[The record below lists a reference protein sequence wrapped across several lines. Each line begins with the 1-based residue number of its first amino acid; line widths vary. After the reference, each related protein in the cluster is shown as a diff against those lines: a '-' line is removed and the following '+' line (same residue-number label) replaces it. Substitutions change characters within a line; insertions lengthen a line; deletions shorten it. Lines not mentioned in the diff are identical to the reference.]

1 MIPVVVF
8 STDSILFSFFRY
20 CFLHFAPNALSNRP
34 EDAMLSAP
42 RRHPAPPTSE
52 GDDIEYITDFSWRNF
67 FTTISFV
74 KVMQKLTKG
83 RSFRIGMLV
92 GYKSSVRT
100 FGILCFKPLNKSPF
114 AKAIMKRMLKV
125 AHPIL
130 QLHVLKLIK
139 SQVPSCGRKWR
150 QSVC

>member
-1 MIPVVVF
+1 MIVGSAYTHSVH
-8 STDSILFSFFRY
+8 FSFFRY
-20 CFLHFAPNALSNRP
+20 CFLHFTPNAQSNRP

-42 RRHPAPPTSE
+42 RRHPAPPTAE
-52 GDDIEYITDFSWRNF
+52 GDDIEYITEFSWRNF

-100 FGILCFKPLNKSPF
+100 LSSFAFRTPANKSHTGKGHHE
-114 AKAIMKRMLKV
+114 ANAE
-125 AHPIL
+125 
-130 QLHVLKLIK
+130 
-139 SQVPSCGRKWR
+139 SYSSNPSAAR
-150 QSVC
+150 SETY